1 MRQAKIKADLHGTVE
16 TIDLLLT
23 GQISPNECPEGKVV
37 QDGFAYFRS
46 CGMLEREIGDA
57 RSKLEERFGIEN
69 EGEDMMTIVRSCEC
83 MQELLAKKMYFY
95 ARYFAL
101 QEFLKEQL
109 WQAKRNCAES
119 VQFPFI

>member
-1 MRQAKIKADLHGTVE
+1 MHGTVE

-23 GQISPNECPEGKVV
+23 GQISPNGCPEGKVV

-69 EGEDMMTIVRSCEC
+69 EDEDMMTIARSREC
-83 MQELLAKKMYFY
+83 MQELLTKKIYFY

-101 QEFLKEQL
+101 QEFSKEQL

-119 VQFPFI
+119 VQFPFV